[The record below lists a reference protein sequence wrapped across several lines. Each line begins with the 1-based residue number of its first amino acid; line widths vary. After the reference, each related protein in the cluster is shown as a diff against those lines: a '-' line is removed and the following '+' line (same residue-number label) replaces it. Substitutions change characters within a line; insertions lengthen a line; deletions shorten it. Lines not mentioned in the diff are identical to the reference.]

1 MEDIKRLPSV
11 LEQVA
16 TTTSNAADAFA
27 KQLQAFQ
34 MPKVG
39 ELFEE
44 GAVQSLKNFV
54 QKQINIEIPDGAP
67 TQKVLVDITKAIPTF
82 ANHLGLEIEG
92 LDKIPGVIESLEHA
106 FKVAKA
112 QGLVVMDAG
121 RIDVAAT
128 LSALPDKMPLVQHMV
143 SSIVPPPADLPK
155 VQQSLDKLQK
165 SIARLADMTAHV
177 MSPPKRA
184 SPRIKMM

>member
-1 MEDIKRLPSV
+1 M

-27 KQLQAFQ
+27 KQLAAFQ

-39 ELFEE
+39 ELFDEV
-44 GAVQSLKNFV
+44 AVQSLKSFV

-67 TQKVLVDITKAIPTF
+67 TQKVLVNITKAIPTI

-128 LSALPDKMPLVQHMV
+128 LSALPDKMPLVQHMM
-143 SSIVPPPADLPK
+143 SSIVPPPVDLPK

-177 MSPPKRA
+177 MSPPKRV
-184 SPRIKMM
+184 SQRIKMM